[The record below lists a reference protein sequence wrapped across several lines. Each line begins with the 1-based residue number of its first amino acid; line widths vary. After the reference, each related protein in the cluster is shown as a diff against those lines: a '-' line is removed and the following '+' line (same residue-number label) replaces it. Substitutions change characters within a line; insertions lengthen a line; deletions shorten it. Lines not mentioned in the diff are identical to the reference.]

1 MSVFLTSPRTSHD
14 LAGSNAPLGS
24 TSRPLVSASQLPASP
39 PASMGPLRLSG
50 TTGPTGGSR
59 LVEQV
64 GEGGREG
71 EEMGLPDDLL
81 ETSSSVGYSSDGE
94 GEGEGEVPPPE
105 GDQMDIDSAARHS
118 G

>member
-1 MSVFLTSPRTSHD
+1 M
-14 LAGSNAPLGS
+14 
-24 TSRPLVSASQLPASP
+24 
-39 PASMGPLRLSG
+39 
-50 TTGPTGGSR
+50 
-59 LVEQV
+59 EQV

-118 G
+118 GENFHFSCHFLNGGLFNNCRGSQLYSFVHHHVQM